1 MTTEPQAKDRQ
12 LGKFRQ
18 WEQAMSKLYINF
30 QDYSKD
36 ARKEFNDEDI
46 HQARVNSRK
55 LLTLLSILDP
65 GHTATADL
73 YDSFKQ
79 AQKKLG
85 RVRDADVLIGSFE
98 ARRKAAKAAGDKK
111 TAKLLKA
118 VIEHQKDTRKA
129 ARKKLRKALP
139 KLSGQALEVLWT
151 PFIETGLEPLAAK
164 KDANVAMR
172 ELEVAFE
179 QKKKLARPYSR
190 VLKLNQKKPSKLFM
204 SCESPPRNC
213 GIRRM
218 RLILRW
224 IRNSM
229 PMKPSIRTSRTSSD
243 SLMTSGYGLRRCNRL
258 DAKSWMSAKSG
269 LPSPIRCGQRYWRL
283 FIRTG
288 LSLLLRLSPQ
298 NRAS

>member
-1 MTTEPQAKDRQ
+1 MNTVPQAKDRQ
-12 LGKFRQ
+12 LSKSRQ

-36 ARKEFNDEDI
+36 ACKGFNDEDI

-118 VIEHQKDTRKA
+118 VIEHQKDTRKD
-129 ARKKLRKALP
+129 ARKKLKKALP
-139 KLSGQALEVLWT
+139 KLSGQALEALWT

-179 QKKKLARPYSR
+179 QKKKPARPYSR
-190 VLKLNQKKPSKLFM
+190 VLKLNQKKPLKLFM
-204 SCESPPRNC
+204 S
-213 GIRRM
+213 
-218 RLILRW
+218 
-224 IRNSM
+224 
-229 PMKPSIRTSRTSSD
+229 
-243 SLMTSGYGLRRCNRL
+243 
-258 DAKSWMSAKSG
+258 
-269 LPSPIRCGQRYWRL
+269 
-283 FIRTG
+283 
-288 LSLLLRLSPQ
+288 
-298 NRAS
+298 

>member
-12 LGKFRQ
+12 LSKSRQ
-18 WEQAMSKLYINF
+18 WEQAMHKLYINF

-36 ARKEFNDEDI
+36 ARKGFNDEDI

-65 GHTATADL
+65 GHTATAEL
-73 YDSFKQ
+73 YTSFKQ

-98 ARRKAAKAAGDKK
+98 DRRKAAEAAGDKK

-129 ARKKLRKALP
+129 ARKKLKKALP
-139 KLSGQALEVLWT
+139 KLSGHALEALWT
-151 PFIETGLEPLAAK
+151 PFIKTGLEPLAAK

-179 QKKKLARPYSR
+179 QKKNPVRPYSR
-190 VLKLNQKKPSKLFM
+190 VRQPNRRKPSKLCM
-204 SCESPPRNC
+204 SCGSPPRNC
-213 GIRRM
+213 VIRQM
-218 RLILRW
+218 R
-224 IRNSM
+224 
-229 PMKPSIRTSRTSSD
+229 
-243 SLMTSGYGLRRCNRL
+243 
-258 DAKSWMSAKSG
+258 
-269 LPSPIRCGQRYWRL
+269 
-283 FIRTG
+283 
-288 LSLLLRLSPQ
+288 LLLR
-298 NRAS
+298 